1 MEAIRLFKLLNRD
14 QRNTFVACFLGWAL
28 DALDFFLVTFVLVPI
43 GHDFGRSIPK
53 VAFAITL
60 TLMMRPVG
68 ALIFG
73 WLGDKFGRRIPLMAD
88 IIFYSVMELLTAF
101 APNFTVFLI
110 LRALFGIGMGGEWGL
125 GASLAME
132 SLPTQAR
139 GLFSGILQQ
148 GYAVG
153 YLLAALVYWIVFPH
167 FGWRGLF
174 IAGAVPAFLVIYIRA
189 RVPESPVWQRQRA
202 QQKPRVKMSIFI
214 RQHGALFIY
223 AALLMTAFNYMS
235 HGTQDLYPTY
245 LEKQRGFGVSAKS
258 MISIVYATGAICGG
272 AVMGFLSQQW
282 GRRRVIII
290 SAAFGMLLIPLW
302 IFAPSTA
309 LLIMGG
315 FLIQFMVQGA
325 WGVVPVHLNELSPPE
340 FRGTFPGLAYQLG
353 NFAAA
358 YAAQQQAWLAEH
370 FRSANGEPNYA
381 LTMAVVE
388 AVVFL
393 VIIFLAAIGRE
404 ERLACMTPIIS
415 QPRRLPPQKN
425 FNRVS
430 ATKARGPDLRLAV
443 ARLPFSKCDKRRRRN
458 AVRRLLPRS
467 GRPALRDSQSLALRR
482 PRIDCSENHT
492 RPAPPDISPAARRES
507 WLCELRGWP
516 NEEWSSALIGSD
528 APGRMNS
535 RNDNTFR
542 NRECRAAVNR

>member
-1 MEAIRLFKLLNRD
+1 MEAVRLFKSLDRD

-28 DALDFFLVTFVLVPI
+28 DAFDFFLLTFVI
-43 GHDFGRSIPK
+43 AAMAHDFGTSIAK
-53 VAFAITL
+53 LSYAITL
-60 TLMMRPVG
+60 TLAMRPVG
-68 ALIFG
+68 AFIFG
-73 WLGDKFGRRIPLMAD
+73 LLGDKFGRRIPLMID
-88 IIFYSVMELLTAF
+88 IVFYSIMELLIAF
-101 APNFTVFLI
+101 SPNFTVLLI
-110 LRALFGIGMGGEWGL
+110 FRALYGIGMGGEWGL

-132 SLPTQAR
+132 TLPTEAR

-148 GYAVG
+148 GYAFG
-153 YLLAALVYWIVFPH
+153 YLLAAIVYWLVFPF

-174 IAGAVPAFLVIYIRA
+174 IAGALPAFLGIYIRT

-235 HGTQDLYPTY
+235 HGTQDLYATF

-282 GRRRVIII
+282 GRRRVIIL
-290 SAAFGMLLIPLW
+290 SAICGMLLIPLW
-302 IFAPSTA
+302 IFAPTTA

-370 FRSANGEPNYA
+370 FRLANGEPNYA
-381 LTMAVVE
+381 LTMALVE

-404 ERLACMTPIIS
+404 ERG
-415 QPRRLPPQKN
+415 KE
-425 FNRVS
+425 F
-430 ATKARGPDLRLAV
+430 
-443 ARLPFSKCDKRRRRN
+443 
-458 AVRRLLPRS
+458 
-467 GRPALRDSQSLALRR
+467 
-482 PRIDCSENHT
+482 
-492 RPAPPDISPAARRES
+492 
-507 WLCELRGWP
+507 
-516 NEEWSSALIGSD
+516 
-528 APGRMNS
+528 
-535 RNDNTFR
+535 
-542 NRECRAAVNR
+542 

>member
-1 MEAIRLFKLLNRD
+1 MNSLRIYRIYRIYQAVFDWIAGLEAIRLFKILNRD

-28 DALDFFLVTFVLVPI
+28 DALDFFLVTFVLIPI
-43 GHDFGRSIPK
+43 GHDFGQSIPK

-68 ALIFG
+68 AFIFG
-73 WLGDKFGRRIPLMAD
+73 LLGDKFGRRIPLMGD

-132 SLPTQAR
+132 SLPTQTR

-174 IAGAVPAFLVIYIRA
+174 VTGVLPAFLVIYIRA
-189 RVPESPVWQRQRA
+189 RVPESPVWQRDRICGERS
-202 QQKPRVKMSIFI
+202 PMKMSIFVK
-214 RQHGALFIY
+214 QHGALFIY

-258 MISIVYATGAICGG
+258 MISIVYATGAISGG

-282 GRRRVIII
+282 GRRRVIIL
-290 SAAFGMLLIPLW
+290 SAICGMLLIPLW
-302 IFAPSTA
+302 IFAPTTA

-315 FLIQFMVQGA
+315 FSIQFMVQGA

-370 FRSANGEPNYA
+370 FRSSNGQPNYA
-381 LTMAVVE
+381 ITMALVE

-393 VIIFLAAIGRE
+393 VIILLAAIGRE
-404 ERLACMTPIIS
+404 ERG
-415 QPRRLPPQKN
+415 KE
-425 FNRVS
+425 F
-430 ATKARGPDLRLAV
+430 
-443 ARLPFSKCDKRRRRN
+443 
-458 AVRRLLPRS
+458 
-467 GRPALRDSQSLALRR
+467 
-482 PRIDCSENHT
+482 
-492 RPAPPDISPAARRES
+492 
-507 WLCELRGWP
+507 
-516 NEEWSSALIGSD
+516 
-528 APGRMNS
+528 
-535 RNDNTFR
+535 
-542 NRECRAAVNR
+542 

>member
-1 MEAIRLFKLLNRD
+1 MNSLRIYRIYQAVFDWIAGLEAIRLFKILNRD

-28 DALDFFLVTFVLVPI
+28 DALDFFLVTFVLIPI
-43 GHDFGRSIPK
+43 GHDFGQSIPK

-68 ALIFG
+68 AFIFG
-73 WLGDKFGRRIPLMAD
+73 LLGDKFGRRIPLMGD

-132 SLPTQAR
+132 SLPTQTR

-174 IAGAVPAFLVIYIRA
+174 VTGVLPAFLVIYIRA
-189 RVPESPVWQRQRA
+189 RVPESPVWQRDRICGERS
-202 QQKPRVKMSIFI
+202 PMKMSIFVK
-214 RQHGALFIY
+214 RHGALFIY

-258 MISIVYATGAICGG
+258 MISIVYATGAISGG
-272 AVMGFLSQQW
+272 AVMGYLSQQW
-282 GRRRVIII
+282 GRRRVIIL
-290 SAAFGMLLIPLW
+290 SAICGMLLIPLW

-370 FRSANGEPNYA
+370 FRSSNGQPNYA
-381 LTMAVVE
+381 ITMALVE

-393 VIIFLAAIGRE
+393 VIILLAAIGRE
-404 ERLACMTPIIS
+404 ERG
-415 QPRRLPPQKN
+415 KE
-425 FNRVS
+425 F
-430 ATKARGPDLRLAV
+430 
-443 ARLPFSKCDKRRRRN
+443 
-458 AVRRLLPRS
+458 
-467 GRPALRDSQSLALRR
+467 
-482 PRIDCSENHT
+482 
-492 RPAPPDISPAARRES
+492 
-507 WLCELRGWP
+507 
-516 NEEWSSALIGSD
+516 
-528 APGRMNS
+528 
-535 RNDNTFR
+535 
-542 NRECRAAVNR
+542 

>member
-1 MEAIRLFKLLNRD
+1 VEAIRLFKILNRD

-43 GHDFGRSIPK
+43 GEDFGQSIPK

-68 ALIFG
+68 AFIFG
-73 WLGDKFGRRIPLMAD
+73 LLGDKFGRRIPLMAD

-202 QQKPRVKMSIFI
+202 QQRPRLKMSIFV
-214 RQHGALFIY
+214 RQHGALFVY

-245 LEKQRGFGVSAKS
+245 LEKQRGFGVNAKS

-282 GRRRVIII
+282 GRRRVIIL
-290 SAAFGMLLIPLW
+290 SAICGMFLIPLW

-309 LLIMGG
+309 LLILGG

-370 FRSANGEPNYA
+370 FPSANGQPNYA
-381 LTMAVVE
+381 MTMALVE
-388 AVVFL
+388 VAVFL

-404 ERLACMTPIIS
+404 ERG
-415 QPRRLPPQKN
+415 KE
-425 FNRVS
+425 F
-430 ATKARGPDLRLAV
+430 
-443 ARLPFSKCDKRRRRN
+443 
-458 AVRRLLPRS
+458 
-467 GRPALRDSQSLALRR
+467 
-482 PRIDCSENHT
+482 
-492 RPAPPDISPAARRES
+492 
-507 WLCELRGWP
+507 
-516 NEEWSSALIGSD
+516 
-528 APGRMNS
+528 
-535 RNDNTFR
+535 
-542 NRECRAAVNR
+542 

>member
-1 MEAIRLFKLLNRD
+1 LPLRKTAATTDGVEAVRLFKILNRE

-28 DALDFFLVTFVLVPI
+28 DALDFFLVTFVLVPL
-43 GHDFGRSIPK
+43 GHDFGRTIPK

-68 ALIFG
+68 AFIFG
-73 WLGDKFGRRIPLMAD
+73 LLGDKFGRRIPLMAD

-101 APNFTVFLI
+101 APNFTIFLI

-174 IAGAVPAFLVIYIRA
+174 IAGALPAFLVIYIRA
-189 RVPESPVWQRQRA
+189 RVPESPVWQRARA
-202 QQKPRVKMSIFI
+202 QRKPRLKMSIFV

-235 HGTQDLYPTY
+235 HGTQDLYATF

-282 GRRRVIII
+282 GRRRVIIL
-290 SAAFGMLLIPLW
+290 SAICGMLLIPLW
-302 IFAPSTA
+302 IFAPTTA

-370 FRSANGEPNYA
+370 FRLANGEPNYA
-381 LTMAVVE
+381 LTMALVE

-404 ERLACMTPIIS
+404 ERG
-415 QPRRLPPQKN
+415 KE
-425 FNRVS
+425 F
-430 ATKARGPDLRLAV
+430 
-443 ARLPFSKCDKRRRRN
+443 
-458 AVRRLLPRS
+458 
-467 GRPALRDSQSLALRR
+467 
-482 PRIDCSENHT
+482 
-492 RPAPPDISPAARRES
+492 
-507 WLCELRGWP
+507 
-516 NEEWSSALIGSD
+516 
-528 APGRMNS
+528 
-535 RNDNTFR
+535 
-542 NRECRAAVNR
+542 

>member
-1 MEAIRLFKLLNRD
+1 MDMRRYSPFGKELPIMGAWSLMRTLSRD
-14 QRNTFVACFLGWAL
+14 QWTTFTSSFLGWAL
-28 DALDFFLVTFVLVPI
+28 DAFDFFLVSFVTIRVANEFHV
-43 GHDFGRSIPK
+43 GIPA
-53 VAFAITL
+53 VLFTVTL

-73 WLGDKFGRRIPLMAD
+73 IIADRFGRRVPLMID
-88 IIFYSVMELLTAF
+88 ILFYSIIELLTAF
-101 APNFTVFLI
+101 SPNYIVFLL

-132 SLPTQAR
+132 SLPTQTR

-174 IAGAVPAFLVIYIRA
+174 VTGVLPAFLVIYIRA
-189 RVPESPVWQRQRA
+189 RVPESPVWQRDRICGERS
-202 QQKPRVKMSIFI
+202 PMKMSIFVK
-214 RQHGALFIY
+214 QHGALFIY
-223 AALLMTAFNYMS
+223 AALLMIAFNYMS

-258 MISIVYATGAICGG
+258 MISIVYATGAISGG

-282 GRRRVIII
+282 GRRRVIIL
-290 SAAFGMLLIPLW
+290 SAICGMLLIPLW
-302 IFAPSTA
+302 IFAPTTA

-315 FLIQFMVQGA
+315 FSIQFMVQGA

-370 FRSANGEPNYA
+370 FRLANGEPNYA
-381 LTMAVVE
+381 LTMALVE

-404 ERLACMTPIIS
+404 ERG
-415 QPRRLPPQKN
+415 KE
-425 FNRVS
+425 F
-430 ATKARGPDLRLAV
+430 
-443 ARLPFSKCDKRRRRN
+443 
-458 AVRRLLPRS
+458 
-467 GRPALRDSQSLALRR
+467 
-482 PRIDCSENHT
+482 
-492 RPAPPDISPAARRES
+492 
-507 WLCELRGWP
+507 
-516 NEEWSSALIGSD
+516 
-528 APGRMNS
+528 
-535 RNDNTFR
+535 
-542 NRECRAAVNR
+542 

>member
-14 QRNTFVACFLGWAL
+14 QRNTFIACFLGWAL

-43 GHDFGRSIPK
+43 GHDFGQTIPK

-68 ALIFG
+68 AFVFG
-73 WLGDKFGRRIPLMAD
+73 LLGDKFGRRIPLMAD

-174 IAGAVPAFLVIYIRA
+174 VAGALPAFLVIYIRA
-189 RVPESPVWQRQRA
+189 RVPESPVWQRDRVRGQR
-202 QQKPRVKMSIFI
+202 PRMKMSIFV
-214 RQHGALFIY
+214 RQHGALFVY

-245 LEKQRGFGVSAKS
+245 LEKQRGFGVNAKS

-272 AVMGFLSQQW
+272 AVMGFFSQQW
-282 GRRRVIII
+282 GRRRVIIL
-290 SAAFGMLLIPLW
+290 SAICGMLLIPLW
-302 IFAPSTA
+302 IFAPTTA

-325 WGVVPVHLNELSPPE
+325 WGVVPVHLNELSPAE

-370 FRSANGEPNYA
+370 FPSANGEPNYA
-381 LTMAVVE
+381 LTMALVE

-393 VIIFLAAIGRE
+393 AIIFLAAIGRE
-404 ERLACMTPIIS
+404 ERG
-415 QPRRLPPQKN
+415 KE
-425 FNRVS
+425 F
-430 ATKARGPDLRLAV
+430 
-443 ARLPFSKCDKRRRRN
+443 
-458 AVRRLLPRS
+458 
-467 GRPALRDSQSLALRR
+467 
-482 PRIDCSENHT
+482 
-492 RPAPPDISPAARRES
+492 
-507 WLCELRGWP
+507 
-516 NEEWSSALIGSD
+516 
-528 APGRMNS
+528 
-535 RNDNTFR
+535 
-542 NRECRAAVNR
+542 